1 MKESQGLRQMDKALI
16 KISDSMKKIENLVRS
31 EIKTQEDYM
40 LVCSALMAVTRNM
53 YADSL
58 GPHDTA
64 KMFQAVAE
72 SFHAVEEFLDR
83 FRPEEEKP
91 TIH

>member
-1 MKESQGLRQMDKALI
+1 MKESQRTRQMDRALV
-16 KISDSMKKIENLVRS
+16 KISDSMKKIEDLIKS

-40 LVCSALMAVTRNM
+40 LVCSAMMAVTRNM

-64 KMFQAVAE
+64 KMFQAVAD
-72 SFHAVEEFLDR
+72 SFHAVEEFLDT
-83 FRPEEEKP
+83 FRPEEKP

>member
-1 MKESQGLRQMDKALI
+1 MQ
-16 KISDSMKKIENLVRS
+16 KIEELVKR
-31 EIKTQEDYM
+31 EIENPDEYM

-53 YADSL
+53 YASAL

-64 KMFQAVAE
+64 RMFQAVSN
-72 SFHAVEEFLDR
+72 SFIVVEDLIDK
-83 FRPEEEKP
+83 FRLGEKP

>member
-1 MKESQGLRQMDKALI
+1 MKELQKVREMDRALI
-16 KISDSMKKIENLVRS
+16 KIGDSMKKIEDLVRS

-40 LVCSALMAVTRNM
+40 LVCSAMMAVTRNM
-53 YADSL
+53 YTDTL
-58 GPHDTA
+58 GPRDTA

-72 SFHAVEEFLDR
+72 SFQAVEEFLAK
-83 FRPEEEKP
+83 FHAEEPP

>member
-1 MKESQGLRQMDKALI
+1 MREFQGIRQMDKALI
-16 KISDSMKKIENLVRS
+16 KISDSMKKIEDLVRN

-53 YADSL
+53 YAESL
-58 GPHDTA
+58 GPHDTS

-72 SFHAVEEFLDR
+72 SFHAVEEFLDH
-83 FRPEEEKP
+83 FRPEEKP

>member
-1 MKESQGLRQMDKALI
+1 MDKALI
-16 KISDSMKKIENLVRS
+16 KISDSMKKIENLVRR

-40 LVCSALMAVTRNM
+40 LVCSSLMAVTRNM
-53 YADSL
+53 YAESL

-64 KMFQAVAE
+64 KLFQAVAD
-72 SFHAVEEFLDR
+72 SFYTVEEFLGQ
-83 FRPEEEKP
+83 FRPEEKP

>member
-1 MKESQGLRQMDKALI
+1 
-16 KISDSMKKIENLVRS
+16 
-31 EIKTQEDYM
+31 
-40 LVCSALMAVTRNM
+40 M

-64 KMFQAVAE
+64 RMFQAVAD
-72 SFHAVEEFLDR
+72 SFQAVEEFLDH
-83 FRPEEEKP
+83 FRPEEKP

>member
-1 MKESQGLRQMDKALI
+1 MQ
-16 KISDSMKKIENLVRS
+16 KIEDLVRH
-31 EIKTQEDYM
+31 EIKSPEEYM

-53 YADSL
+53 YASAL

-64 KMFQAVAE
+64 RMFRVVSD
-72 SFHAVEEFLDR
+72 SFVAVEDLLDQ
-83 FRPEEEKP
+83 FREDGKP

>member
-1 MKESQGLRQMDKALI
+1 MRESRGTRQMDRALI
-16 KISDSMKKIENLVRS
+16 KISDSMKKIEDLVRS

-58 GPHDTA
+58 GPHDTS

-72 SFHAVEEFLDR
+72 SFQVVEEFLDN
-83 FRPEEEKP
+83 FRPEEKP

>member
-1 MKESQGLRQMDKALI
+1 MQ
-16 KISDSMKKIENLVRS
+16 KIEDLVRH
-31 EIKTQEDYM
+31 EIKSPEEYM

-53 YADSL
+53 YASAL

-64 KMFQAVAE
+64 RMFRVVSD
-72 SFHAVEEFLDR
+72 SFVAVEDLLDQ
-83 FRPEEEKP
+83 FRQGEKP

>member
-1 MKESQGLRQMDKALI
+1 MDKELQ
-16 KISDSMKKIENLVRS
+16 KISDSMQKIEELVKR
-31 EIKTQEDYM
+31 EIKNPDEYM

-53 YADSL
+53 YASAL

-64 KMFQAVAE
+64 QMFKAVSD
-72 SFHAVEEFLDR
+72 SFVVVEDLLGR
-83 FRPEEEKP
+83 FRREEKP

>member
-1 MKESQGLRQMDKALI
+1 MREFQGIRQMDKALI
-16 KISDSMKKIENLVRS
+16 KISDSMKKIEDLVRN

-53 YADSL
+53 YAESL
-58 GPHDTA
+58 GPHDTS

-72 SFHAVEEFLDR
+72 SFHAVEEFLDQ
-83 FRPEEEKP
+83 FRPEEKP

>member
-1 MKESQGLRQMDKALI
+1 MRESQGIRQMDRALI
-16 KISDSMKKIENLVRS
+16 KISDSMKKIEDLVRT

-53 YADSL
+53 YSESL
-58 GPHDTA
+58 GPQDTA
-64 KMFQAVAE
+64 RMFQAVAE
-72 SFHAVEEFLDR
+72 SFHAVEEFLGQ
-83 FRPEEEKP
+83 FRPEEKP

>member
-1 MKESQGLRQMDKALI
+1 MKESQGIRQMDRALI
-16 KISDSMKKIENLVRS
+16 KISDSMKKIEDLVRS

-53 YADSL
+53 YAESL
-58 GPHDTA
+58 GPHDTS

-72 SFHAVEEFLDR
+72 SFHAVEEFLDN
-83 FRPEEEKP
+83 FRPEEKP